1 MNESGVGSVGG
12 AGGFFSLMPKGS
24 RVGEGVGAGGETGGC
39 GSGVAVFF
47 HFLGG
52 EASVS
57 PLVRGGKMPVGGVAI
72 VAG

>member
-12 AGGFFSLMPKGS
+12 SGGFFSLMPKGS
-24 RVGEGVGAGGETGGC
+24 RVGEGVGAGGETRGC
-39 GSGVAVFF
+39 GSGVGFLF

-57 PLVRGGKMPVGGVAI
+57 SLGRGGKMPVGGVA
-72 VAG
+72 VLAG